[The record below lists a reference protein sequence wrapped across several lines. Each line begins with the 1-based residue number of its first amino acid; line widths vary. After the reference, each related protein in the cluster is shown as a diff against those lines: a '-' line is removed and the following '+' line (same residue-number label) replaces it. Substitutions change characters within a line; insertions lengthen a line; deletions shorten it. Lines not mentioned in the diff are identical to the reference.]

1 MHNGVSFDAHTQVM
15 SSVATVLRGRARTLV
30 KWRLATVA
38 DASYFSPMKT
48 LSVKLPE
55 PLAKWLASLSRQ
67 TRRSR
72 SEIVREA
79 LEQQRNGRAN
89 GSKGARKRVTM
100 ADAMADLRGTI
111 SGPRDLSTNAKYLE
125 GFGK

>member
-1 MHNGVSFDAHTQVM
+1 MHNGASFDAHTQVM

-79 LEQQRNGRAN
+79 LESKRNSGAN
-89 GSKGARKRVTM
+89 GKPFRSL
-100 ADAMADLRGTI
+100 ADALLAAGGPFDGPGDLN
-111 SGPRDLSTNAKYLE
+111 SNVKYWDD
-125 GFGK
+125 FGK